1 MTRHVCRDMIERSG
15 VRIMQFDAT
24 KASGITEWRK
34 VVAQPGSRGQDGAG
48 QGRAG
53 QGTARRDRWM
63 PVSRL

>member
-34 VVAQPGSRGQDGAG
+34 VVAQPGSRG
-48 QGRAG
+48 
-53 QGTARRDRWM
+53 DRKS
-63 PVSRL
+63 VV